1 MIMSRRLHSS
11 CVRSDMLHGSETWP
25 VRKENVVAL
34 QRAEM
39 RLVRWMCGVKL
50 KAVVKVGRGL
60 GGLSPPCFD
69 FGGVCPPLLESEPSL
84 PTAGPKLLN
93 STKNHNVRC
102 RINKF

>member
-1 MIMSRRLHSS
+1 MASGPDAHSLS
-11 CVRSDMLHGSETWP
+11 VRTVYMY
-25 VRKENVVAL
+25 AIC
-34 QRAEM
+34 QAY
-39 RLVRWMCGVKL
+39 
-50 KAVVKVGRGL
+50 AVVKVREAR

-69 FGGVCPPLLESEPSL
+69 FGGVCPPLLESEPNL